1 MTANNFLARM
11 GAASLRRAMHA
22 EARRPA
28 DALAERLRRL
38 PPPPGF
44 RLSAQGFDVI
54 AEVKRR
60 SPATGT
66 LAASALQVG
75 RQARHYVAGG
85 ASALSVLTE
94 PAEFQGDL
102 AHLKEVAAAAATTP
116 AMRKDFLVTPYQLL
130 EARAA
135 GAGGVL
141 LIAALLDDRALREML
156 RATLQ
161 LGMFALVEVFDT
173 ADLDR
178 AVPALR
184 RLAPA
189 VVDGYARTL
198 LGVNCRDLRT
208 LQVDFRR
215 FADLAPR
222 LPRDIPVIAESG
234 VGSPGQAARVA
245 ELGYAGALVG
255 TALMRASDPA
265 RLVGDLL
272 EAGRASA
279 LAPKPAPRSKPRS
292 R

>member
-1 MTANNFLARM
+1 MTANFLDRM
-11 GAASLRRAMHA
+11 GAASLERALAA

-28 DALAERLRRL
+28 AALADRVRRL
-38 PPPPGF
+38 PPPPGL
-44 RLSAQGFDVI
+44 RLSSQGFEVI
-54 AEVKRR
+54 AELKRR
-60 SPATGT
+60 SPSAGR

-75 RQARHYVAGG
+75 HQARRYVAGG
-85 ASALSVLTE
+85 AAGLSVLTE
-94 PAEFQGDL
+94 PAEFHGDL
-102 AHLKEVAAAAATTP
+102 AHLKEVAAATPTTP
-116 AMRKDFLVTPYQLL
+116 ALRKDFLVTPYQLL

-141 LIAALLDDRALREML
+141 LIVALLDDRALREML

-161 LGMFALVEVFDT
+161 LGMFALVEAFDA

-184 RLAPA
+184 RLAPPVA
-189 VVDGYARTL
+189 DGYARTL

-215 FADLAPR
+215 FAELAPR
-222 LPRDIPVIAESG
+222 LPHDIPVIAESG
-234 VGSPGQAARVA
+234 VESVGQAARVA

-255 TALMRASDPA
+255 TALMRAADPA
-265 RLVGDLL
+265 RLVGELL

-279 LAPKPAPRSKPRS
+279 LTSRPAPRRAPRPA
-292 R
+292 